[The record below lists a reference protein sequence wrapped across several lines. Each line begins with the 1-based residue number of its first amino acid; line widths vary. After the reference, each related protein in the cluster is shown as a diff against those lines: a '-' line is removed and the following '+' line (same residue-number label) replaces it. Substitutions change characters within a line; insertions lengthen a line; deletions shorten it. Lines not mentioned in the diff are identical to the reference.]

1 MAVTELYYIDGY
13 RKECKA
19 SVVRKDKSAFVLD
32 RTVFYPEGGGQPGDR
47 GMFSSFH
54 IRDTVKDDDGTI
66 WHVTDGEAPAVGTE
80 GLLVLDWDHR
90 YHYMKEHSAQ
100 HLVSALMFSHEHIG
114 TVAVHQGEDS
124 FTIETDVSEIGD
136 DVLFRIEGL
145 ANEAIRKNLRIWQD
159 EVAHEEAESLNMRR
173 SIKVSGRVKLVHI
186 ADTDVVACGGVHA
199 ASTGELLEIAYVA
212 KERIRGHVRTIW
224 KCAEDAVAWRHGN
237 RRIIS
242 ALSALFSAE
251 PDKLYAAAERQIAE
265 TAELKRK
272 AKHAERI
279 AAHALLSAGNGDV
292 PVIFSDIPASSFEDE
307 KERMFLALDSAGRFL
322 FHGSAALFER
332 LKTECNIK
340 GGGRNEL
347 FMGSYKD
354 NAEEFMRKAK
364 EILDGRE
371 EA

>member
-1 MAVTELYYIDGY
+1 MWWCPCSFY
-13 RKECKA
+13 RGA
-19 SVVRKDKSAFVLD
+19 SGNRIRCE
-32 RTVFYPEGGGQPGDR
+32 RT
-47 GMFSSFH
+47 
-54 IRDTVKDDDGTI
+54 
-66 WHVTDGEAPAVGTE
+66 
-80 GLLVLDWDHR
+80 
-90 YHYMKEHSAQ
+90 
-100 HLVSALMFSHEHIG
+100 
-114 TVAVHQGEDS
+114 HQGTCEDY
-124 FTIETDVSEIGD
+124 
-136 DVLFRIEGL
+136 L
-145 ANEAIRKNLRIWQD
+145 
-159 EVAHEEAESLNMRR
+159 EVRR
-173 SIKVSGRVKLVHI
+173 GFCCI
-186 ADTDVVACGGVHA
+186 
-199 ASTGELLEIAYVA
+199 
-212 KERIRGHVRTIW
+212 
-224 KCAEDAVAWRHGN
+224 
-237 RRIIS
+237 

-251 PDKLYAAAERQIAE
+251 SDKLYAAAERQIAE

-322 FHGSAALFER
+322 FHGSTALFER
-332 LKTECNIK
+332 LKMECNIK

>member
-1 MAVTELYYIDGY
+1 MHT
-13 RKECKA
+13 
-19 SVVRKDKSAFVLD
+19 
-32 RTVFYPEGGGQPGDR
+32 
-47 GMFSSFH
+47 
-54 IRDTVKDDDGTI
+54 
-66 WHVTDGEAPAVGTE
+66 
-80 GLLVLDWDHR
+80 
-90 YHYMKEHSAQ
+90 AQ
-100 HLVSALMFSHEHIG
+100 HLVSALFYTLFSLH
-114 TVAVHQGEDS
+114 TVAVHLGEEYL
-124 FTIETDVSEIGD
+124 TVELKED
-136 DVLFRIEGL
+136 DVTEEELEKL
-145 ANEAIRKNLRIWQD
+145 ELEANGHILSSLRVYSRDMDRKDASDL
-159 EVAHEEAESLNMRR
+159 HMRR
-173 SIKVSGRVKLVHI
+173 SIKVDGDEVKVVVI
-186 ADTDVVACGGVHA
+186 ENTDEVPCGGVHVRN
-199 ASTGELLEIAYVA
+199 TRELRHISYLR
-212 KERIRGHVRTIW
+212 KEHIRGHVRTIW

-307 KERMFLALDSAGRFL
+307 KERMFLALDCAGRFL
-322 FHGSAALFER
+322 VPGSAALFVR
-332 LKTECNIK
+332 RKADCNIK

-354 NAEEFMRKAK
+354 NAEEFMKKAK